1 MRGVF
6 VDAND
11 SLAEIFERQRKAGD
25 PDVKVHLDPNIKAE
39 DWPPFWAAPRSASS
53 ITPRCR
59 RRSRNNAP
67 G

>member
-25 PDVKVHLDPNIKAE
+25 PDVKVHLEGPAE
-39 DWPPFWAAPRSASS
+39 GAWAKTGRISQ
-53 ITPRCR
+53 
-59 RRSRNNAP
+59 
-67 G
+67 